1 MKRFTDIFFTL
12 KVTLLDIWKVQQV
25 AGPKY
30 ISKSI
35 MVTRINSSFRHEMAE
50 TPGAEKFLL
59 CFQCGTC
66 TAGCPI
72 SRFSSLYNPRKIA
85 RMVQLGLKDKL
96 LSDVAL
102 WLCTTCYTCIDNCP
116 QGVEVASIVRI
127 LRNFSVKERRIMPL
141 ISKKLAL
148 NILKTGYA
156 YVIPESRIR
165 RRIARGLPHL
175 PKSNLK
181 QIAKLFEVTDFLDT
195 IENAETFEKV
205 EVKE

>member
-1 MKRFTDIFFTL
+1 
-12 KVTLLDIWKVQQV
+12 
-25 AGPKY
+25 
-30 ISKSI
+30 
-35 MVTRINSSFRHEMAE
+35 
-50 TPGAEKFLL
+50 
-59 CFQCGTC
+59 
-66 TAGCPI
+66 
-72 SRFSSLYNPRKIA
+72 
-85 RMVQLGLKDKL
+85 MVQLGLKDKL

-127 LRNFSVKERRIMPL
+127 LRNLSVKERRIMPL
-141 ISKKLAL
+141 ISKRLAL

>member
-1 MKRFTDIFFTL
+1 
-12 KVTLLDIWKVQQV
+12 
-25 AGPKY
+25 
-30 ISKSI
+30 
-35 MVTRINSSFRHEMAE
+35 MAE

>member
-35 MVTRINSSFRHEMAE
+35 TVTRINSSFRHEMAE
-50 TPGAEKFLL
+50 MPGAEKFLL

-72 SRFSSLYNPRKIA
+72 SRFSSFYNPRKIA

-127 LRNFSVKERRIMPL
+127 LRNLSVKERRISHHITNSM
-141 ISKKLAL
+141 KLDEEVARL
-148 NILKTGYA
+148 HLEHVGVKLTKMTQEQSDYIG
-156 YVIPESRIR
+156 IPVDGPYKPDHYRY
-165 RRIARGLPHL
+165 
-175 PKSNLK
+175 
-181 QIAKLFEVTDFLDT
+181 
-195 IENAETFEKV
+195 
-205 EVKE
+205 

>member
-1 MKRFTDIFFTL
+1 
-12 KVTLLDIWKVQQV
+12 V

-30 ISKSI
+30 IFESI
-35 MVTRINSSFRHEMAE
+35 TVTRINSSFRHEMAE
-50 TPGAEKFLL
+50 MPGAEKFLL

-72 SRFSSLYNPRKIA
+72 SRFSSFYNPRKIA

-127 LRNFSVKERRIMPL
+127 LRNLSVKERRIMPL